1 MGEMDSVDMLHL
13 ATDGNREVWLDL
25 STGRQ
30 LVGIARR
37 PAVATPG
44 TVERAAA
51 GGDGRSLQ
59 DVVAAAVEEGGSRFT
74 RIAEHGLVFPIK
86 GEHARYGGYAVTD
99 EDHRTAVIYCAF
111 PTRVPAER
119 RPQVGEAITRANY
132 GLRVGGFELDFS
144 DGDLRYRIG
153 MDLNGGELTV
163 EMARNTIGLGVYMCD
178 HYHDALM
185 RVMFAGE
192 EPAVAIERL
201 EGGGE

>member
-1 MGEMDSVDMLHL
+1 MSEMDSVDMLHL
-13 ATDGNREVWLDL
+13 ATDGRREVWLDFT
-25 STGRQ
+25 TGRQ
-30 LVGIARR
+30 LVGITRR
-37 PAVATPG
+37 PAVAPQSVVQG
-44 TVERAAA
+44 TERA
-51 GGDGRSLQ
+51 GRSLQ
-59 DVVAAAVEEGGSRFT
+59 DVVVAAVEEGGSRFT

-86 GEHARYGGYAVTD
+86 GEHAQYGGYAVTD
-99 EDHRTAVIYCAF
+99 DDYCTAVIYCGF
-111 PTRVPAER
+111 QTRVPAER

-132 GLRVGGFELDFS
+132 GLRVGGFELDYT

-163 EMARNTIGLGVYMCD
+163 EMARNMIGLAVYMCD

-192 EPAVAIERL
+192 EAAEAIERL